1 MRNSVSKIG
10 LLTFAVAVIFG
21 MMGVAQ
27 TVAPPIAEY
36 RNKAQGMFELR
47 NDGDVPLAA
56 ILEVHGFE
64 VDESGTLKYADLDAH
79 TKVELGSNSF
89 VIPPHQTHYVFY
101 KATSSSQNAWFTILN
116 TLTKA
121 ASAPNQMRIN
131 FVLPHVVYLYQKQKM
146 KKEDISAHVA
156 AASEAGKYVL
166 EIENHSEK
174 LGRVESVTGHGFE
187 KSVELGGFP
196 IFPGKKRQ
204 VVIDGGS
211 AKSTPNVKVSFEDG
225 FSLDIPIS

>member
-1 MRNSVSKIG
+1 MRNSSIRHAS
-10 LLTFAVAVIFG
+10 LWFAVAVLFG
-21 MMGVAQ
+21 AMGVAQ

-36 RNKAQGMFELR
+36 RSKAQGMFELR

-56 ILEVHGFE
+56 ILEVQGFN
-64 VDESGTLKYADLDAH
+64 VDEAGVLRYEPLDSR

-101 KATSSSQNAWFTILN
+101 KATSTAPSAWFTVLS

-121 ASAPNQMRIN
+121 ATAHNQMRIN
-131 FVLPHVVYLYQKQKM
+131 FVLPHVVYLYQKQKL
-146 KKEDISAHVA
+146 KKDDLTVHLSAG
-156 AASEAGKYVL
+156 STPGQYVV
-166 EIENHSEK
+166 EFENHSDK
-174 LGRVESVTGHGFE
+174 LGRVESVSGRGFE
-187 KSVELGGFP
+187 KSVEAGGFP

-204 VVIDGGS
+204 LVIDGGN

-225 FSLDIPIS
+225 FSLDIPLS